1 MPSERDVVI
10 KISRIL
16 LHDTFCIVNETDVSI
31 TQYLVKIC
39 YARSKKAG
47 EKSER
52 KTTFTR
58 VCSHTQRLVIC
69 HAVELLVLRRDTK
82 EQKLLRQVT
91 HTHTLSYATRLK
103 SNIQWERICP
113 KLYTLGFSNYSGR
126 LPHSVT
132 TSPPK
137 KGRRGHQYFFVKMG
151 GGG

>member
-1 MPSERDVVI
+1 MHVPR
-10 KISRIL
+10 KL
-16 LHDTFCIVNETDVSI
+16 
-31 TQYLVKIC
+31 
-39 YARSKKAG
+39 
-47 EKSER
+47 ER
-52 KTTFTR
+52 KVKGKRHSQECVHT
-58 VCSHTQRLVIC
+58 HTQRLVIC

>member
-91 HTHTLSYATRLK
+91 HTHIIICNQIKIKYSMGENMPKTLHIRVFQL
-103 SNIQWERICP
+103 QW
-113 KLYTLGFSNYSGR
+113 
-126 LPHSVT
+126 
-132 TSPPK
+132 
-137 KGRRGHQYFFVKMG
+137 
-151 GGG
+151 